1 MTRAIKILSINF
13 LDFPRL
19 RNPKYDII
27 IRDNVSPEK
36 ERAVT
41 K

>member
-1 MTRAIKILSINF
+1 MTRAIKMLSINF

-27 IRDNVSPEK
+27 RDNVSPEK